1 MNYERTF
8 QIFNHIQIETAKRV
22 SRVMGYLL
30 LFQWVVLILVALA
43 YTPLTWVGS
52 ASKPHMHVYLSILL
66 GGLVTLFPT
75 YLAFFHAERYAT
87 RLVVAAGQLLVS
99 SLLIHLVGG
108 RIEGH
113 FHIFASLAILSMYL
127 DWRVILVAT
136 LVTGADHLLRGF
148 FYPMSMYG
156 VMDASI
162 LRTLEHVAYVVF
174 EDAVLII
181 MIAMNRKQALHN
193 AAFQSNVELEKQRLS
208 DSMQEVGE
216 KTRFLA
222 TAINDLRVFSKD
234 TADNASHMELASS
247 DVSKNAETLSG
258 EMLNAT
264 SGLHAINDNTAMIAS
279 SVEEISASI
288 REVARSCSDAS
299 EVASNANQHSQESL
313 TIIREQNQN
322 IKGISAMAD
331 LITQISTQT
340 NLLALNAT
348 IEAASAGEA
357 GKGFAVV
364 AGEVK
369 ELALKSSQA
378 AQKINEQIERIV
390 ADADRSFASMESIGS
405 SLEQVN
411 QYTHNIAAAIEEQ
424 SSTIDEVSSQ
434 ITRLAQ
440 ESDSVSQLVKQS
452 VDEFTEMKNA
462 VIELQERVSIT
473 SERNK
478 DASANVDL
486 LSGVSTELD
495 GIVGRF
501 KI

>member
-1 MNYERTF
+1 MNSERTF
-8 QIFNHIQIETAKRV
+8 EIFNQSQIENAKRV
-22 SRVMGYLL
+22 SRVMAYLL
-30 LFQWVVLILVALA
+30 LFQWVVLILIALA

-52 ASKPHMHVYLSILL
+52 ESKPHMHVYLTVLL
-66 GGLVTLFPT
+66 GGLVTLFPA
-75 YLAFFHAERYAT
+75 YLAFCHAERYAT
-87 RLVVAAGQLLVS
+87 RLVVAAGQLLIS

-136 LVTGADHLLRGF
+136 LVTGVDHLVRGL

-156 VMDASI
+156 VVDASV
-162 LRTLEHVAYVVF
+162 LRTVEHIAYVVF
-174 EDAVLII
+174 EDAVLIL
-181 MIAMNRKQALHN
+181 MIVMNRKQALLN
-193 AAFQSNVELEKQRLS
+193 AAFQADVELEKQRLS
-208 DSMQEVGE
+208 ESMQEVGD

-222 TAINDLRVFSKD
+222 TAIDDLRVFSKD
-234 TADNASHMELASS
+234 TADNASHMEHSS
-247 DVSKNAETLSG
+247 SYVARNAETLSG
-258 EMLNAT
+258 EMLNAS
-264 SGLHAINDNTAMIAS
+264 SGLHTINDNTAMIAA
-279 SVEEISASI
+279 SVEEISSSI

-299 EVASNANQHSQESL
+299 EVASSANQHSQESL
-313 TIIREQNQN
+313 TIIRKQNQN
-322 IKGISAMAD
+322 IKGISTMAD

-405 SLEQVN
+405 SLEKVN
-411 QYTHNIAAAIEEQ
+411 QYTYNIAAAIEQQ
-424 SSTIDEVSSQ
+424 SSTIDEVSAQ

-440 ESDSVSQLVKQS
+440 ESDSVSERVKQS
-452 VDEFTEMKNA
+452 VDEFTEMKNS
-462 VIELQERVSIT
+462 VIELQERVSLT

-495 GIVGRF
+495 SIVGRF